1 MTTLTLPTVHSN
13 GTSRNGLVS
22 QLADASA
29 AINEALTALSRTA
42 PHMRDYYVKPD
53 AAAAFSKAVA
63 EHNARMWALTEV
75 RNQLHQIYDAID
87 C

>member
-1 MTTLTLPTVHSN
+1 
-13 GTSRNGLVS
+13 
-22 QLADASA
+22 
-29 AINEALTALSRTA
+29 
-42 PHMRDYYVKPD
+42 MRDYYVKPD